1 MTVQELQRELK
12 GLTRNFSVIQETPN
26 SMSFY
31 YTPKGCDCGGVA
43 VIYDLPNNYEVALW
57 EGLKEVRNIAE
68 QGFHN
73 HPGKRVKNKV
83 GA

>member
-1 MTVQELQRELK
+1 MTTQELQRELK
-12 GLTRNFSVIQETPN
+12 GLTRNFSVIQETPS

-43 VIYDLPNNYEVALW
+43 VIYDLPNNYEIALW

-73 HPGKRVKNKV
+73 HYNKRVKNK
-83 GA
+83 A

>member
-1 MTVQELQRELK
+1 MTVQEVQQELK
-12 GLTRNFSVIQETPN
+12 ELTRNYSVVQETPS

-43 VIYDLPNNYEVALW
+43 VIYDLPNNYEIALW
-57 EGLKEVRNIAE
+57 EGLKEVRTIAQ

-73 HPGKRVKNKV
+73 HYSTKVKNKR
-83 GA
+83 